1 MTAIMPFASHEGG
14 GWPRPVL
21 ALVLARAVNQLG
33 AFALAFL
40 AVALVEVYGASLA
53 AAGWVVALFGL
64 ATVPSRLAGGRMA
77 DRLGRRPTIV
87 LGLVGCAVA
96 LLVIAVSP
104 GVSGAAAG
112 AGLLGLAFEIY
123 EPPSQA
129 LLAEMV
135 APERRPQV
143 FGFLGAALAAA
154 GVAAGILAVLLGG
167 VSLRLLFV
175 ADAVTC
181 LAAAALILMWVHEPP
196 TARPATSGGSPW
208 RDGRLL
214 VMLGVGTGFA
224 FAWNLSVTALPLTVA
239 ARGLDPAETGWPLA
253 AAAVVTI
260 AGQRFLRGAAAR
272 PFFLM
277 AVGLAVVAG
286 GFAVIAFA
294 DVIPLLCLGAA
305 TVALGQV
312 FLLGPPYGVVA
323 GLADDG
329 SRAGYLAAYGTCWGI
344 AQTLG
349 PVAATRLL
357 SIGVP
362 VAWLTGAAL
371 CVLLATIVPFAGRAV
386 TMAAGRPAR
395 EAAAA

>member
-1 MTAIMPFASHEGG
+1 MTATMPSASHGDG

-33 AFALAFL
+33 AFAMSFL
-40 AVALVEVYGASLA
+40 AVALVDVYGASLVT
-53 AAGWVVALFGL
+53 AGWVVGLFGL
-64 ATVPSRLAGGRMA
+64 ATVPSRLAGGRLA

-87 LGLVGCAVA
+87 LGLLACAVS
-96 LLVIAVSP
+96 LLVIALSP
-104 GVSGAAAG
+104 GVGGAAAG
-112 AGLLGLAFEIY
+112 AALLGLAFELY

-135 APERRPQV
+135 TPERRPQA
-143 FGFLGAALAAA
+143 FGLLGAALAAA
-154 GVAAGILAVLLGG
+154 GLGAGMLAVLLGG

-175 ADAVTC
+175 ADSVTC
-181 LAAAALILMWVHEPP
+181 LAAAALILIWVHEPP
-196 TARPATSGGSPW
+196 RTRPAMSGRNPW

-224 FAWNLSVTALPLTVA
+224 FAGNLSITALPLTVA

-253 AAAVVTI
+253 VAAVVTI
-260 AGQRFLRGAAAR
+260 TGQRFLRGAAAR

-277 AVGLAVVAG
+277 AAGLVIVAAGFAVVA
-286 GFAVIAFA
+286 FAGVL
-294 DVIPLLCLGAA
+294 PLLCLGAA

-312 FLLGPPYGVVA
+312 FLLGPPYAVVA
-323 GLADDG
+323 GLADG
-329 SRAGYLAAYGTCWGI
+329 CSRAGYLAAYGTCWGI

-349 PVAATRLL
+349 PLASTRLL

-362 VAWLTGAAL
+362 VAWLTGAAV
-371 CVLLATIVPFAGRAV
+371 CVLLAALVPFAGRAV
-386 TMAAGRPAR
+386 TLSDRCSS